1 MSLAELQRNFSAFLR
16 GDGSQTICSV
26 TPTAQRGLPVYHY
39 AYRATLMATLRDVF
53 ERTHAWLGDDRFD
66 AAAQSHIAGHA
77 PRSWTLADY
86 GLSFDQTLGRL
97 FPSNPE
103 VAELAWLDW
112 SLRTAFNGPDAPELD
127 MGSLAGVDWDNAVLR
142 LAPTLAWRKI
152 GTNVA
157 ALWHALDTGGAAPP
171 PAELLDVHA
180 ILTVWRHALMPRFH
194 TVAANEYRA
203 LVMAADGMAFGEIC
217 ATLAEG
223 SHDADAAASLAG
235 AMLGRWIAEGV
246 LVGVE

>member
-1 MSLAELQRNFSAFLR
+1 MSLAELQRNFSGFLR
-16 GDGSQTICSV
+16 GDGSQTFNSV
-26 TPTAQRGLPVYHY
+26 TPNAQRGLPVYHY
-39 AYRATLMATLRDVF
+39 AYRATLLATLRDVF

-66 AAAQSHIAGHA
+66 ASAQSHIAGHA
-77 PRSWTLADY
+77 PCSWTLADY
-86 GLSFDQTLGRL
+86 GLGFDRTLAEL

-127 MGSLAGVDWDNAVLR
+127 IASLAAVDWDNAVLR

-157 ALWHALDTGGAAPP
+157 ALWHALDAAGVAPP
-171 PAELLDVHA
+171 PAELLDVPT

-194 TVAANEYRA
+194 TVATDEYRA
-203 LVMAADGMAFGEIC
+203 LVMAADGMAFGAIC
-217 ATLAEG
+217 ATLAEA
-223 SHDADAAASLAG
+223 SNDPDATASLAG

>member
-1 MSLAELQRNFSAFLR
+1 MSLADLQRNFSRFLR
-16 GDGSQTICSV
+16 GDGSQTITSV
-26 TPTAQRGLPVYHY
+26 TPSAERGLPVYHY

-66 AAAQSHIAGHA
+66 AAAQSHIARHA
-77 PRSWTLADY
+77 PGSWTLADY
-86 GLSFDQTLGRL
+86 GLGFDQTLGKL
-97 FPSNPE
+97 YPSNPE

-112 SLRTAFNGPDAPELD
+112 SLRSAFNGPDAPALD
-127 MGSLAGVDWDNAVLR
+127 MASLAAVDWDHAVLC

-157 ALWHALDTGGAAPP
+157 ALWHALDAEGVAPP
-171 PAELLDVHA
+171 PAELLDSPA
-180 ILTVWRHALMPRFH
+180 FLTVWRHALMPRFH
-194 TVAANEYRA
+194 TVAINEYRA
-203 LVMAADGMAFGEIC
+203 LVMAADGMAFGAIC
-217 ATLAEG
+217 AALAEG
-223 SHDADAAASLAG
+223 NQDPDATASLAG